1 MEWCL
6 VIDKKALSH
15 VCTFNLRQTEN
26 QGECGLPRITVKISG
41 GIQGDPDT
49 GPAARAALQPQTQL
63 LPPEPLSRVLTPS
76 VPSWLCKWAL
86 VPSRLPGKHP
96 GALVRTLRKYN
107 NCSLNSILRGV
118 IKSPMLRACR
128 WGERWTYR
136 ETISLRCICE
146 LQQEVRLHLIR
157 EWSARGVV
165 LTTIAGTGYFIKRV
179 FNKCGIIVFAS
190 VRSRF

>member
-1 MEWCL
+1 MVEWCL
-6 VIDKKALSH
+6 VIDKALSH

-41 GIQGDPDT
+41 GIQGDPEP
-49 GPAARAALQPQTQL
+49 GPAARAAFKPQTQL
-63 LPPEPLSRVLTPS
+63 LPPSPWPVCSLLSSFLALQVGTCTFLPFTETP
-76 VPSWLCKWAL
+76 
-86 VPSRLPGKHP
+86 P

-107 NCSLNSILRGV
+107 NRSLNSILRGV
-118 IKSPMLRACR
+118 IKSPTLRACR

-146 LQQEVRLHLIR
+146 LQREVRLHLIR

-165 LTTIAGTGYFIKRV
+165 LTAVAVTEYFINRV
-179 FNKCGIIVFAS
+179 FNKCGFIVFAS